1 MKNTT
6 VKGLLLAGGMLA
18 VVGCTNN
25 PSAPRLSNTIQ
36 PMVMKP
42 QTLNPLPDFAREHMP
57 GCRRDNSLLADNCGL
72 ESRSATGGMLADSM
86 RDGMF
91 DNLSGRLASGMSG
104 SSRKKNKK
112 SRWRLKRDRV
122 EWQYKF

>member
-18 VVGCTNN
+18 VAGCTHTPAVPHLGN
-25 PSAPRLSNTIQ
+25 AMQ

-42 QTLNPLPDFAREHMP
+42 QTLNPLPDFAREQMP
-57 GCRRDNSLLADNCGL
+57 GCRRDDSLLINNCGL
-72 ESRSATGGMLADSM
+72 ESRSTTGSMLADSM

-91 DNLSGRLASGMSG
+91 DNLSGRLVSGMSG
-104 SSRKKNKK
+104 TSRKKNKK